1 MDRLEAVAS
10 EGLLISRLQARHA
23 AGSMM
28 AVLPGSRHGDVFAS
42 VLSVAFHLR
51 VRSSQHQ
58 CKANL
63 VGFAPCLLLQ
73 CSFLE
78 REIGLHKQ
86 GVLVEVVKQ
95 RMSVAVVNPTGLACS
110 LASPDNIAGR

>member
-1 MDRLEAVAS
+1 M
-10 EGLLISRLQARHA
+10 
-23 AGSMM
+23 
-28 AVLPGSRHGDVFAS
+28 FAS